1 MQNRSK
7 IRVKIVVNPA
17 HFNETAL
24 YDALQKI
31 PARSRANYVKFLL
44 SRLVSGVPA
53 AGEFASALS
62 GDDVDSM
69 KTPNP
74 NAKPLVGATSATAN
88 AAGVKSGGGRPT
100 APEAA
105 PESVAAAPVVDLV
118 DFGS

>member
-1 MQNRSK
+1 
-7 IRVKIVVNPA
+7 
-17 HFNETAL
+17 
-24 YDALQKI
+24 
-31 PARSRANYVKFLL
+31 
-44 SRLVSGVPA
+44 
-53 AGEFASALS
+53 
-62 GDDVDSM
+62 M